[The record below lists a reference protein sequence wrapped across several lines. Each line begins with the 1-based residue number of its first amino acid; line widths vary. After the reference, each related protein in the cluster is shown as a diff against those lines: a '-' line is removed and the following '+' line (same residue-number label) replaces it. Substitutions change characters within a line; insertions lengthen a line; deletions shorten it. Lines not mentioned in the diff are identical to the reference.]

1 MLKIKLTSF
10 LPKFKVEE
18 KKELWEEKKLKFI
31 FYGVL
36 EKYIY

>member
-18 KKELWEEKKLKFI
+18 KKRTMRKKKLKFI